1 MKSVDKK
8 PRGRQPIGAI
18 LVDGKWVMTEA
29 AAQLAIDRVVKV
41 RAAARE
47 RNRKTRELLID
58 TRPDLFVKVKQLHP
72 CQTTLVGETLVRSIR
87 EKDDRKQYQKTDATD
102 YDSFWRSVQRSEDGS
117 SNFPRESA
125 HL

>member
-58 TRPDLFVKVKQLHP
+58 ARPDLFVKVKPLP
-72 CQTTLVGETLVRSIR
+72 PGQTTLVSETLVRSI
-87 EKDDRKQYQKTDATD
+87 KDKADLKLYQKTDATD

-117 SNFPRESA
+117 SNFSRESA

>member
-58 TRPDLFVKVKQLHP
+58 ARPDLFVKVQPLP
-72 CQTTLVGETLVRSIR
+72 PGQTTLVSEASVRSI
-87 EKDDRKQYQKTDATD
+87 KDKADLKLYQKTDATD

-117 SNFPRESA
+117 SNLPRASA

>member
-72 CQTTLVGETLVRSIR
+72 CQTTLVSETLVRSIR
-87 EKDDRKQYQKTDATD
+87 EKDDRKLYQKTDATD

>member
-1 MKSVDKK
+1 MKSVGKK
-8 PRGRQPIGAI
+8 PRGLPPSGAI

-58 TRPDLFVKVKQLHP
+58 TRPDLFVKVKPLP
-72 CQTTLVGETLVRSIR
+72 PGQTTLVSETLVRSTR
-87 EKDDRKQYQKTDATD
+87 ENVDREQYQKTDTTD
-102 YDSFWRSVQRSEDGS
+102 YDTFWRSVQRDEDGA
-117 SNFPRESA
+117 SNLPRASA